1 MLRIFPFMHG
11 HQIPLRQDGAC
22 GCFHTYLCLSKWRLW
37 VTHKR
42 YARDAS
48 ALEERP
54 DGVAVLPVE
63 GVPIAPQVS
72 RTANAI
78 DDAAHRVHDR
88 RHSSSRGK
96 CEGGTALACATRVGA
111 A

>member
-1 MLRIFPFMHG
+1 MEHVAAFTRIC
-11 HQIPLRQDGAC
+11 A
-22 GCFHTYLCLSKWRLW
+22 YLSGGLGSR
-37 VTHKR
+37 TSAD
-42 YARDAS
+42 ARDAS

-72 RTANAI
+72 RTANAT
-78 DDAAHRVHDR
+78 DDAAHRVHDW

-96 CEGGTALACATRVGA
+96 CEGGTVLACATRVGA